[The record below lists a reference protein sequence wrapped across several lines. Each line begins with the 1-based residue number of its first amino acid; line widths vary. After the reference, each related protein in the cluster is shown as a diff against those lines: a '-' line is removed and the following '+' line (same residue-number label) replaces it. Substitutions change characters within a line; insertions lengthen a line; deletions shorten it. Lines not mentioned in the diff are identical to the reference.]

1 MAIAQQ
7 LSTDTATQV
16 EMAEIFRPRAA
27 HLLKTR
33 PEIAQLLW
41 PDPLARPTTRELKNA
56 GELAKLLVP
65 SP

>member
-1 MAIAQQ
+1 
-7 LSTDTATQV
+7 
-16 EMAEIFRPRAA
+16 MAEIFRPRAA